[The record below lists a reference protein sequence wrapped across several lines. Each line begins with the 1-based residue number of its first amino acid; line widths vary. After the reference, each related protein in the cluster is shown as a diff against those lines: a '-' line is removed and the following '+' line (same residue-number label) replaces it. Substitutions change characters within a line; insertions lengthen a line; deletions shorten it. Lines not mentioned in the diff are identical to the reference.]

1 MKNKYA
7 LIGEKLGHSY
17 SPAIHNMIFEKLK
30 IDGEYS
36 LIETPRNNLVEVVKK
51 LKEKNLSGINI
62 TIPYKTDI
70 MEYLDEISEEAK
82 QIGAVNTVISKGGR
96 LIGYNTDYYGFK
108 MIISKLKLDV
118 KNKKNFICGAGG
130 SARAVV
136 KCLEDLGGENYLV
149 TRDVDK
155 ARVNFKNFQ
164 KLNIISY
171 NELRTI
177 SGKNLII
184 NCTPCG
190 MHPNVECSILDIE
203 EKKEY
208 KAGIDL
214 IYNPQETRFLE
225 GFEIGENGL
234 LMLVGQ
240 AVKAEE
246 IWQEREITENEI
258 LEIYEKIK
266 NLMYKKAM

>member
-17 SPAIHNMIFEKLK
+17 SPVIHNMIFERFEV
-30 IDGEYS
+30 DGEYS
-36 LIETPRNNLVEVVKK
+36 LIEVPRNNIFEVVKK
-51 LKEKNLSGINI
+51 LRGEELSGINI

-82 QIGAVNTVISKGGR
+82 QIGAVNTVISKGGK

-108 MIISKLKLDV
+108 MIITKLKLEI

-149 TRDVDK
+149 TRDTEK
-155 ARVNFKNFQ
+155 ARINFKSFQ
-164 KLNIISY
+164 GLKIISY
-171 NELRTI
+171 NELQSI
-177 SGKNLII
+177 SDKNLIV

-190 MHPNVECSILDIE
+190 MYPNIECSILDME

-208 KAGIDL
+208 QAGIDL

-225 GFEIGENGL
+225 EFEVGENGL

-246 IWQEREITENEI
+246 IWQGRDMSEGDIQ
-258 LEIYEKIK
+258 EIYEKVKGLI
-266 NLMYKKAM
+266 YT

>member
-17 SPAIHNMIFEKLK
+17 SPIIHNMVFEKIQ

-36 LIETPRNNLVEVVKK
+36 LLEVARDNLLEVVKK
-51 LKEKNLSGINI
+51 LRAEELLGINI

-70 MEYLDEISEEAK
+70 LEYLDEISEEAK
-82 QIGAVNTVISKGGR
+82 EIGAVNTVISKGGK

-108 MIISKLKLDV
+108 MIVTKLNLEIQ
-118 KNKKNFICGAGG
+118 NRKNFICGAGG

-149 TRDVDK
+149 TRDTEK
-155 ARVNFKNFQ
+155 AKISFQNFGNLKV
-164 KLNIISY
+164 ISY
-171 NELRTI
+171 DELNSI
-177 SGKNLII
+177 SDKNLIV

-190 MHPNVECSILDIE
+190 MYPNIESSILEAE
-203 EKKEY
+203 EQKEY

-214 IYNPQETRFLE
+214 IYNPEKTRFLE
-225 GFEIGENGL
+225 GFEVGENGL

-240 AVKAEE
+240 AIKAEE
-246 IWQEREITENEI
+246 IWQGKEISEKST
-258 LEIYEKIK
+258 LEIYEKVKKLI
-266 NLMYKKAM
+266 YKK

>member
-17 SPAIHNMIFEKLK
+17 SPIIHNMIFDRLK
-30 IDGEYS
+30 INGEYS
-36 LIETPRNNLVEVVKK
+36 LIEVPRNNILEVVKK
-51 LKEKNLSGINI
+51 LRSEELLGINI

-70 MEYLDEISEEAK
+70 IEYLDEISEEAK
-82 QIGAVNTVISKGGR
+82 QIGAVNTVISKGGK
-96 LIGYNTDYYGFK
+96 LIGYNTDYYGFQ
-108 MIISKLKLDV
+108 MIITKLKLEIKD
-118 KNKKNFICGAGG
+118 KKNFICGAGG

-149 TRDVDK
+149 TRDIEK
-155 ARVNFKNFQ
+155 AKINFKTF
-164 KLNIISY
+164 KTLNIISY
-171 NELRTI
+171 DKLQSI
-177 SGKNLII
+177 SEKNLIV

-190 MHPNVECSILDIE
+190 MYPNIECSILDRE

-214 IYNPQETRFLE
+214 IYNPEKTKFLE
-225 GFEIGENGL
+225 GFEIGANGL
-234 LMLVGQ
+234 LMLVEQ

-246 IWQEREITENEI
+246 IWQEREVLETDI
-258 LEIYEKIK
+258 LEIYEKIES
-266 NLMYKKAM
+266 LIYKK

>member
-17 SPAIHNMIFEKLK
+17 SPIIHNMIFDKFK
-30 IDGEYS
+30 INGEYS
-36 LIETPRNNLVEVVKK
+36 LIEVPRNNIVEVVKK
-51 LKEKNLSGINI
+51 LRSGKLLGINI

-70 MEYLDEISEEAK
+70 IEYLDEISVEAK
-82 QIGAVNTVISKGGR
+82 EIGAVNTVISKGGK

-108 MIISKLKLDV
+108 MIITKLKLEIKD
-118 KNKKNFICGAGG
+118 KKNFICGAGG

-149 TRDVDK
+149 TRDIEK
-155 ARVNFKNFQ
+155 AKINFKTF
-164 KLNIISY
+164 KTLNIISY
-171 NELRTI
+171 TELKSI
-177 SGKNLII
+177 SEKNLIV

-190 MHPNVECSILDIE
+190 MYPNIECSILDIE

-214 IYNPQETRFLE
+214 IYNPEKTKFLK
-225 GFEIGENGL
+225 GFEIGSNGL

-240 AVKAEE
+240 AIKAEK
-246 IWQEREITENEI
+246 IWQEREVSETET
-258 LEIYEKIK
+258 LEIYEKMESLIYNK
-266 NLMYKKAM
+266 